1 MLSRPKIS
9 FAVSD
14 SSVENILNLMEW
26 LKSPWTI
33 DVNDNI
39 AYICREYKCLIDFV
53 LFCVPFLFI
62 KKVNLALDFASG
74 SLKNDV
80 TLTKQATQQT

>member
-14 SSVENILNLMEW
+14 SSVENILILMEW

-39 AYICREYKCLIDFV
+39 ALYIYNEKGVWRIQYLEEKV
-53 LFCVPFLFI
+53 LDWLLTQGYSWRQQ
-62 KKVNLALDFASG
+62 NESG
-74 SLKNDV
+74 D
-80 TLTKQATQQT
+80 LTIY